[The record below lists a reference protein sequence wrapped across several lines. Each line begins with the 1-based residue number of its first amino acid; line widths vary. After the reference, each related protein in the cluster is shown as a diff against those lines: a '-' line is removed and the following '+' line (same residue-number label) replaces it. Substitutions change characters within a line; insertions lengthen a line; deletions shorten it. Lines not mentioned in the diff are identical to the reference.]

1 MLEADFNAG
10 ASVVK
15 VDYWACSR
23 EKHQNDGFQHH
34 CALNLTCCKKWL
46 SIKNRIAK
54 TPGIQANFSGKHNFY
69 LSSYRYIC
77 KSDQKIVHNDSWQFG
92 SCFSKNQ
99 KISYSISCCLCH
111 KKEVHRRKI
120 FLLCCKEAKN
130 LINLDLAEFI
140 RERVSD
146 ATLSSLLLWRSGE
159 LLAGYTLLNLYSNE
173 VNKYPVILLPKV
185 N

>member
-34 CALNLTCCKKWL
+34 CALNLTGYKKWL
-46 SIKNRIAK
+46 SIENRIAK

-77 KSDQKIVHNDSWQFG
+77 KSGQKVVHNDSWQFG

-99 KISYSISCCLCH
+99 NVSYSISCCLCH

-140 RERVSD
+140 QERSIRRY
-146 ATLSSLLLWRSGE
+146 TQ
-159 LLAGYTLLNLYSNE
+159 LLAIVEEWRTAGQIYTAEFLFKRSE
-173 VNKYPVILLPKV
+173 QIPRDPVTKT
-185 N
+185 